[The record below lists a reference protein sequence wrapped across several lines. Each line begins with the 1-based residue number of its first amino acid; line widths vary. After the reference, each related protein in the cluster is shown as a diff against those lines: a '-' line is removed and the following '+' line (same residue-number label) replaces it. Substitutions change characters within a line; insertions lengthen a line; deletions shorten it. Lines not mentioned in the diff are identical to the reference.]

1 MSGEIIEAGRSL
13 EQVTQGIRVLTAQT
27 VANMCQLGKLLTEA
41 KSMVGHGEWGKYLEE
56 QVSYSQSTA
65 NNFMRLYA
73 EYGEFGPNSQT
84 FGNLTTGQALE
95 LLKLPAGE
103 REAFAESHDVESMS
117 IRQLRQQIADEKKRA
132 DDAERL
138 NAHLSAQLAESED
151 ACSGYPKDIEELEQ
165 ELSSEKSHSK
175 ALRAQLAVATEEIG
189 AAQQRAENWQR
200 QSADWQD
207 KASQSAKETRTLRAN
222 VTHLETELATARAQ
236 AGRISPEELS
246 RIRDE
251 ERATVI
257 RTVADSHKRELGAA
271 NDRIAELEAQLEEA
285 QAQDHKI
292 SDREAAKALVKAA
305 AVSLGED
312 CNRLHG
318 YFLKYQSDSQLS
330 GAIRNLVIR
339 QIEILQQKF
348 DIDPV

>member
-1 MSGEIIEAGRSL
+1 MSGEIIEAGRTL

-41 KSMVGHGEWGKYLEE
+41 KAMVGHGEWGKYLEE

-73 EYGEFGPNSQT
+73 EYGEYGPNSQT

-117 IRQLRQQIADEKKRA
+117 VRELRQQIADEKKRA
-132 DDAERL
+132 EDAEV
-138 NAHLSAQLAESED
+138 AAA
-151 ACSGYPKDIEELEQ
+151 
-165 ELSSEKSHSK
+165 
-175 ALRAQLAVATEEIG
+175 ALREQLSVATEEIG
-189 AAQQRAENWQR
+189 AAQQRAENWQS

-207 KASQSAKETRTLRAN
+207 KAGQSIKENRVLRAN
-222 VTHLETELATARAQ
+222 VTHLETELATALAM
-236 AGRISPEELS
+236 AGRISPEELA

-251 ERATVI
+251 ERDAAF
-257 RTVADSHKRELGAA
+257 RTVADSHKRELVAA
-271 NDRIAELEAQLEEA
+271 NDRIAELEAQLEKA
-285 QAQDHKI
+285 QADNTDDWVK
-292 SDREAAKALVKAA
+292 EKALVNAA
-305 AVSLGED
+305 AVNMGEA

-318 YFLKYQSDSQLS
+318 FYLKHAANPRLS
-330 GAIRNLVIR
+330 AAIKNLVLR
-339 QIEILQQKF
+339 QIEILYNKF